1 MRSKAATP
9 HSRLDAWCETGADR
23 IDPLRFSLM
32 RALADRAERHDGL
45 VRQRLD
51 ARLAVLADAYADMVA
66 KRAPVT
72 SQIAASPSPLS
83 ALLQQLNAVPLQ
95 YPLPLHAADTG
106 VAQEG
111 DSNAS
116 SDTTLMPALDEFQ
129 QLWSRIRIESL
140 LRQCLDSLPEDA
152 GPLHSSVLTYRA
164 MALMQDISPD
174 YLQHFVA
181 YVDVLTWMDQLSDG
195 ESGNLATV
203 RAPAKRKSAPRKKK
217 STGESP

>member
-1 MRSKAATP
+1 MQGKAATP
-9 HSRLDAWCETGADR
+9 QARLDAWRDTGADR
-23 IDPLRFSLM
+23 IDPPRFSLM

-51 ARLAVLADAYADMVA
+51 ARLAVLADAYADTVA
-66 KRAPVT
+66 KHVPVT
-72 SQIAASPSPLS
+72 SQTGTTTSPLG

-95 YPLPLHAADTG
+95 YPLPLHAANTG
-106 VAQEG
+106 AEQEG
-111 DSNAS
+111 DSNEPG
-116 SDTTLMPALDEFQ
+116 DTTLMPALDEFQ

-140 LRQCLDSLPEDA
+140 LRQCLDSLPADA

-174 YLQHFVA
+174 YLQHFIA
-181 YVDVLTWMDQLSDG
+181 YVDVLTWMDQLSGGD
-195 ESGNLATV
+195 SGSPATG

-217 STGESP
+217 